1 MSPELS
7 IYAIVSVALVFFAT
21 GIIRYDLVAALALMA
36 CVLVGLVPAADA
48 FQGFANS
55 AVITV
60 AAVLVISRGLQ
71 NAGVVRQLSKIAERV
86 GDNPTIQVGTLT
98 GLTAVMS
105 AFINN
110 VGALALMMPVA
121 VDIAK
126 KSGRS
131 PSFVLM
137 PMAFGSLLGGMTT
150 LIGTPPNLIISSFR
164 TRYAETE
171 FGMFD
176 YSPVG
181 IGVMLVGVAFITLI
195 GWRLVPKR
203 ESQHG
208 QALFEIDKY
217 SADVFVT
224 QDSPIIEQ
232 RLSQLVKDH
241 DAIDFISLSR
251 NTKPYDLRN
260 PYLKIKLGDV
270 LRVKAD
276 PADLQEFVENASL
289 KLSGDK
295 PHKIEATE
303 MQLVEAVVA
312 SDSTV
317 LNRTAR
323 SLNLRERFN
332 ANLIALS
339 RRNRTLA
346 SRIKN
351 VKIKA
356 GDVMMLQMPTESI
369 GSVLGELKVLPL
381 AQRDIPLGQP
391 KRLLVSMVLF
401 AIAIAVS
408 AVGWLPSSVAFV
420 MCAIAL
426 VLTGIVPTR
435 DLYQQIDWPI
445 IVLLGAMIPVGGA
458 FETSGAAAGISNSLV
473 GMKSFASP
481 TVMLVLLMIITMV
494 LSDILNNAATAIVMA
509 PVAIGLANNLEASPD
524 AFLMAVAIAAS
535 CAFLTPIGHQ
545 SNTLVMGPGGYRFG
559 DYIWMGIWVEIIVLA
574 VSVCCY
580 GSAVGKATELLLS
593 MVANSLAYAF

>member
-1 MSPELS
+1 MSPQFS

-21 GIIRYDLVAALALMA
+21 GFLRYDLVAALALMA
-36 CVLVGLVPAADA
+36 CVLVGLVPADEA
-48 FQGFANS
+48 FSGFSNS

-71 NAGVVRQLSKIAERV
+71 NAGVVRQLAKIAERV
-86 GDNPTIQVGTLT
+86 GENPTVQVGTLT
-98 GLTAVMS
+98 GLTAIMS
-105 AFINN
+105 GLINN

-131 PSFVLM
+131 PSYILM

-150 LIGTPPNLIISSFR
+150 LIGTPPNLIIASFR
-164 TRYAETE
+164 TRYTDTE

-176 YSPVG
+176 YAPVG
-181 IGVMLVGVAFITLI
+181 IGVMLVGVVFITLI

-224 QDSPIIEQ
+224 QDSPIINQ
-232 RLSQLVKDH
+232 RLGQLADDH
-241 DAIDFISLSR
+241 DAIDFISLFR
-251 NTKPYDLRN
+251 NTKPFDLRN
-260 PYLKIKLGDV
+260 PYLKIRLGDV

-276 PADLQEFVENASL
+276 PADLKEFVEEASL
-289 KLSGDK
+289 TLSGDK
-295 PHKIEATE
+295 PHKLEASE
-303 MQLVEAVVA
+303 MQLIEAVVA

-317 LNRTAR
+317 LGRTAR
-323 SLNLRERFN
+323 SLNLRERFG

-339 RRNRTLA
+339 RRNKTLA

-351 VKIKA
+351 VKIKG
-356 GDVMMLQMPTESI
+356 GDVMMLQAPAESV
-369 GSVLGELKVLPL
+369 GSVLSELKVLPL
-381 AQRDIPLGQP
+381 AKRDIPLEHP

-401 AIAIAVS
+401 GIAIAVAS
-408 AVGWLPSSVAFV
+408 IGWLPSSVAFV

-426 VLTGIVPTR
+426 VLTGIVRKR

-473 GMKSFASP
+473 EMKSFASP
-481 TVMLVLLMIITMV
+481 TVMLVLLMIITMI

-509 PVAIGLANNLEASPD
+509 PVAIGLANNLGVSPD
-524 AFLMAVAIAAS
+524 TFLMAVAIAAS

-545 SNTLVMGPGGYRFG
+545 SNTLVMGPGGYKFG
-559 DYIWMGIWVEIIVLA
+559 DYIWMGIWVEIIVLV
-574 VSVCCY
+574 VSVP
-580 GSAVGKATELLLS
+580 LLLWFWP
-593 MVANSLAYAF
+593 L

>member
-1 MSPELS
+1 MSPQLS
-7 IYAIVSVALVFFAT
+7 IYSIVSVALVLFAT
-21 GIIRYDLVAALALMA
+21 GVIRYDMVAALALMA
-36 CVLVGLVPAADA
+36 CVLVGLVPAEEA
-48 FQGFANS
+48 FNGFSNS

-86 GDNPTIQVGTLT
+86 GDNPTVQVGTLT

-105 AFINN
+105 GFINN

-121 VDIAK
+121 VDLANK
-126 KSGRS
+126 NGRS

-181 IGVMLVGVAFITLI
+181 LGVMVVGIAFITFF

-208 QALFEIDKY
+208 QALFEIEKY
-217 SADVFVT
+217 AADVIVT
-224 QDSPIIEQ
+224 DESPLVDS
-232 RLSQLVKDH
+232 RFKQLALDYEE
-241 DAIDFISLSR
+241 IDFISLFRREKS
-251 NTKPYDLRN
+251 YDLRDAH
-260 PYLKIKLGDV
+260 LEIRAGDV
-270 LRVKAD
+270 LCVKAD
-276 PADLQEFVENASL
+276 SADLQEFVDNALL
-289 KLSGDK
+289 KLSGDD
-295 PHKIEATE
+295 PHKLESDD
-303 MQLVEAVVA
+303 MQLVEAVV
-312 SDSTV
+312 SFDSTV
-317 LNRTAR
+317 HGRTAR
-323 SLNLRERFN
+323 SLNLRERFG

-339 RRNRTLA
+339 RRNKTLA
-346 SRIKN
+346 NRLKN
-351 VKIKA
+351 VKIKN
-356 GDVMMLQMPTESI
+356 GDVMMLQTPSETV
-369 GSVLGELKVLPL
+369 GSVLSELRVLPL
-381 AQRDIPLGQP
+381 AKRDIPLGQP
-391 KRLLVSMVLF
+391 KRLLISMTLF
-401 AIAIAVS
+401 GIAIAVS

-426 VLTGIVPTR
+426 VLTGIVKTR

-458 FETSGAAAGISNSLV
+458 FETSGAAAGISDSFV
-473 GMKSFASP
+473 QMKSFASP

-509 PVAIGLANNLEASPD
+509 PVAIGLAENLGASPD
-524 AFLMAVAIAAS
+524 AFLMAVAISAS

-559 DYIWMGIWVEIIVLA
+559 DYIWLGIWVEILVLT
-574 VSVCCY
+574 VSVP
-580 GSAVGKATELLLS
+580 LLLWFWP
-593 MVANSLAYAF
+593 LAAK

>member
-1 MSPELS
+1 MSQQLS
-7 IYAIVSVALVFFAT
+7 IYAIVGVALVFFAT
-21 GIIRYDLVAALALMA
+21 SIIRYDLVAALALMA
-36 CVLVGLVPAADA
+36 CVLVGLVPAEEA
-48 FQGFANS
+48 FNGFSNS

-86 GDNPTIQVGTLT
+86 GDNPTTQVGTLT

-105 AFINN
+105 GFINN

-126 KSGRS
+126 KAGRS

-176 YSPVG
+176 YAPVG
-181 IGVMLVGVAFITLI
+181 LGVMLVGITFITAF

-203 ESQHG
+203 KSQHG
-208 QALFEIDKY
+208 QALFEIEQY
-217 SADVFVT
+217 SADIIVT
-224 QDSPIIEQ
+224 DESPIVEQ
-232 RLSQLVKDH
+232 RLGQLAIDH
-241 DAIDFISLSR
+241 EAIDFILLYR
-251 NTKPYDLRN
+251 NEKSFDLRN
-260 PYLKIKLGDV
+260 PYLKVRVGDV

-276 PADLQEFVENASL
+276 TADIQEFVENAFL

-295 PHKIEATE
+295 PHKLESAE
-303 MQLVEAVVA
+303 MQLVEAVV
-312 SDSTV
+312 SLDSTV
-317 LNRTAR
+317 LGQTAR
-323 SLNLRERFN
+323 SLNLRERFG

-339 RRNRTLA
+339 RRNKTHAR
-346 SRIKN
+346 RIKD
-351 VKIKA
+351 VKIRT
-356 GDVMMLQMPTESI
+356 GDVMMLQTPSETV
-369 GSVLGELKVLPL
+369 GSVLSELNVLPL
-381 AQRDIPLGQP
+381 AKRDIPLGHP
-391 KRLLVSMVLF
+391 KRLMVSMVLF
-401 AIAIAVS
+401 GIAIAAS

-458 FETSGAAAGISNSLV
+458 FETSGAAAGISDSLV
-473 GMKSFASP
+473 QMKSFASP
-481 TVMLVLLMIITMV
+481 TMMLVLLMIITMI

-509 PVAIGLANNLEASPD
+509 PVAIGS
-524 AFLMAVAIAAS
+524 
-535 CAFLTPIGHQ
+535 
-545 SNTLVMGPGGYRFG
+545 GGK
-559 DYIWMGIWVEIIVLA
+559 
-574 VSVCCY
+574 S
-580 GSAVGKATELLLS
+580 
-593 MVANSLAYAF
+593 

>member
-1 MSPELS
+1 MSPQLS

-21 GIIRYDLVAALALMA
+21 GIIRYDLVAAIALMA
-36 CVLVGLVPAADA
+36 CVVVGLVPAEEA

-71 NAGVVRQLSKIAERV
+71 NAGVVRQLSKIADRV
-86 GDNPTIQVGTLT
+86 GNNPTVQVGTLT

-105 AFINN
+105 GFINN

-126 KSGRS
+126 KNGRS

-150 LIGTPPNLIISSFR
+150 LIGTPPNLIIASFR
-164 TRYAETE
+164 NRYADTS

-181 IGVMLVGVAFITLI
+181 IGVMIVGVAFITLI

-224 QDSPIIEQ
+224 QDSPIIGQ
-232 RLSQLVKDH
+232 RLGEMAKSH
-241 DAIDFISLSR
+241 EAIDFISMHR
-251 NTKPYDLRN
+251 NTKSFDLRN
-260 PYLKIKLGDV
+260 PYIKVRLGDV
-270 LRVKAD
+270 FRVKAD
-276 PADLQEFVENASL
+276 PIDLQEFVENASL

-295 PHKIEATE
+295 PHKLESAE
-303 MQLVEAVVA
+303 MQFVEAVVA
-312 SDSTV
+312 LDSAV
-317 LNRTAR
+317 NGRTAR
-323 SLNLRERFN
+323 SLNLRERFG

-339 RRNRTLA
+339 RRNKTLA

-351 VKIKA
+351 VKIKN
-356 GDVMMLQMPTESI
+356 GDVMMLQTPTESV
-369 GSVLGELKVLPL
+369 GSVLSELKVLPL
-381 AQRDIPLGQP
+381 AKRDIPLGQP
-391 KRLLVSMVLF
+391 KRLLVSMALF
-401 AIAIAVS
+401 GVAIAIS
-408 AVGWLPSSVAFV
+408 AIGWLPSSVAFV

-473 GMKSFASP
+473 QMKSFASP
-481 TVMLVLLMIITMV
+481 TVMLILLMIITMV

-509 PVAIGLANNLEASPD
+509 PVAIGLAENLDASPD
-524 AFLMAVAIAAS
+524 AFLMAVAISAS

-559 DYIWMGIWVEIIVLA
+559 DYIWMGIWVEMLVLA
-574 VSVCCY
+574 VSIP
-580 GSAVGKATELLLS
+580 LLLWFWP
-593 MVANSLAYAF
+593 L

>member
-1 MSPELS
+1 MSEQLS
-7 IYAIVSVALVFFAT
+7 IYAIVCVALVLFAT
-21 GIIRYDLVAALALMA
+21 SVIRYDMVAALALMA
-36 CVLVGLVPAADA
+36 CVVVGLVPAEEA
-48 FQGFANS
+48 FVGFSNS

-71 NAGVVRQLSKIAERV
+71 NAGVVRQLSKIAEQV
-86 GDNPTIQVGTLT
+86 GTNPTIQVGTLT

-121 VDIAK
+121 VDIAN
-126 KSGRS
+126 KSKRS

-176 YSPVG
+176 YAPVG
-181 IGVMLVGVAFITLI
+181 LGVMVVGVVFITLV

-224 QDSPIIEQ
+224 QESPIIGH
-232 RLSQLVKDH
+232 RLGELTTSH
-241 DAIDFISLSR
+241 EAIDFISLHRHEKSF
-251 NTKPYDLRN
+251 DVRN
-260 PYLKIKLGDV
+260 PYLKVRLGDV
-270 LRVKAD
+270 FRVKAD
-276 PADLQEFVENASL
+276 PADLQEFVDNAAL

-295 PHKIEATE
+295 PHKLESDE
-303 MQLVEAVVA
+303 MHMVEVVV
-312 SDSTV
+312 SSGSTV
-317 LNRTAR
+317 LGRTAR
-323 SLNLRERFN
+323 SLNLRERFG

-339 RRNRTLA
+339 RRNKTLA

-356 GDVMMLQMPTESI
+356 GDVMMLQTPTESV
-369 GSVLGELKVLPL
+369 GSVLSELKVLPL

-391 KRLLVSMVLF
+391 KRLVVSMALF
-401 AIAIAVS
+401 AVAIAIS
-408 AVGWLPSSVAFV
+408 AIGWLPSSVAFV

-473 GMKSFASP
+473 EMKSFASP
-481 TVMLVLLMIITMV
+481 TVMLILLMIITMI

-509 PVAIGLANNLEASPD
+509 PVAIGLAKNLDASPD
-524 AFLMAVAIAAS
+524 AFLMAVAISAS

-545 SNTLVMGPGGYRFG
+545 SNTLVMGPGGYRFS
-559 DYIWMGIWVEIIVLA
+559 DYIWMGIWVEMLVLA
-574 VSVCCY
+574 VSIP
-580 GSAVGKATELLLS
+580 LLLWFWP
-593 MVANSLAYAF
+593 LQG

>member
-1 MSPELS
+1 MSQQIS

-21 GIIRYDLVAALALMA
+21 GYIRYDLVAALALMA
-36 CVLVGLVPAADA
+36 CVLVGLVPAEEA
-48 FQGFANS
+48 FAGFSNS

-60 AAVLVISRGLQ
+60 AAVLIISRGLQ
-71 NAGVVRQLSKIAERV
+71 NAGVVRQLAKIAERV
-86 GDNPTIQVGTLT
+86 GDNPTVQVGTLT

-105 AFINN
+105 GLINN

-131 PSFVLM
+131 PSYVLM

-150 LIGTPPNLIISSFR
+150 LIGTPPNLIIASFR

-176 YSPVG
+176 YTPVG
-181 IGVMLVGVAFITLI
+181 IGVMLVGVVFITVI
-195 GWRLVPKR
+195 GWRLVPRR

-224 QDSPIIEQ
+224 QDSPIIDQ
-232 RLSQLVKDH
+232 RLGQLVSDH
-241 DAIDFISLSR
+241 DAIDFISLFR
-251 NTKPYDLRN
+251 NTKFYDLRN
-260 PYLKIKLGDV
+260 PYLKVRLGDV

-276 PADLQEFVENASL
+276 PADLKEFVETASL
-289 KLSGDK
+289 TLSGDK
-295 PHKIEATE
+295 PHKLEASE

-312 SDSTV
+312 SGSTV
-317 LNRTAR
+317 LGRTAR
-323 SLNLRERFN
+323 SLNLRQRFG

-339 RRNRTLA
+339 RRNKTLA

-356 GDVMMLQMPTESI
+356 GDVMMLQAPAESV
-369 GSVLGELKVLPL
+369 GSVLSELKVLPL
-381 AQRDIPLGQP
+381 AQRDIPLEHP
-391 KRLLVSMVLF
+391 RRLLVSMALF
-401 AIAIAVS
+401 AVAIAVS
-408 AVGWLPSSVAFV
+408 AVGWLPAAVAFV

-426 VLTGIVPTR
+426 VLTGIVPKR
-435 DLYQQIDWPI
+435 DLYDQIDWPI

-473 GMKSFASP
+473 SMKSFASP
-481 TVMLVLLMIITMV
+481 TVMLVLLMILTMV

-509 PVAIGLANNLEASPD
+509 PVAIGLANNLEVSPD
-524 AFLMAVAIAAS
+524 TFLMAVGIAAS

-545 SNTLVMGPGGYRFG
+545 SNTLVMGPGGYRFS
-559 DYIWMGIWVEIIVLA
+559 DYIWMGVWVEILVLV
-574 VSVCCY
+574 VSIP
-580 GSAVGKATELLLS
+580 LLLWFWP
-593 MVANSLAYAF
+593 L

>member
-1 MSPELS
+1 MSPQLS

-36 CVLVGLVPAADA
+36 CVLVGLVPAEEA
-48 FQGFANS
+48 FSGFSNS

-71 NAGVVRQLSKIAERV
+71 NAGVVRQLAKIAERV
-86 GDNPTIQVGTLT
+86 GDNPTVQVGTLT

-105 AFINN
+105 GLINN

-131 PSFVLM
+131 PSYILM

-150 LIGTPPNLIISSFR
+150 LIGTPPNLIIASFR
-164 TRYAETE
+164 TRYADTE

-176 YSPVG
+176 YAPVG

-208 QALFEIDKY
+208 QALFEIDNY

-224 QDSPIIEQ
+224 QDSPIVNQ
-232 RLSQLVKDH
+232 RLGQLVDDH
-241 DAIDFISLSR
+241 DAIDFISLFR
-251 NTKPYDLRN
+251 NTKSFDLRN
-260 PYLKIKLGDV
+260 PYLKIRLGDV

-276 PADLQEFVENASL
+276 PADLKEFVEEASL
-289 KLSGDK
+289 TLSGDK
-295 PHKIEATE
+295 PHKLEASE

-317 LNRTAR
+317 LGRTAR
-323 SLNLRERFN
+323 SLNLRERFG

-339 RRNRTLA
+339 RRNKTLA

-351 VKIKA
+351 VKIKG
-356 GDVMMLQMPTESI
+356 GDVMMLQAPAESV
-369 GSVLGELKVLPL
+369 GSVLSELKVLPL
-381 AQRDIPLGQP
+381 AKRDIPLEHP

-401 AIAIAVS
+401 GIAIAVAS
-408 AVGWLPSSVAFV
+408 IGWLPSSVAFV

-426 VLTGIVPTR
+426 VLTGIVRKR

-473 GMKSFASP
+473 EMKSFASP
-481 TVMLVLLMIITMV
+481 TVMLVLLMIITMI

-509 PVAIGLANNLEASPD
+509 PVAIGLANNLGVSPD
-524 AFLMAVAIAAS
+524 TFLMAVAIAAS

-545 SNTLVMGPGGYRFG
+545 SNTLVMGPGGYKFG
-559 DYIWMGIWVEIIVLA
+559 DYIWMGIWVEIIVLV
-574 VSVCCY
+574 VSVP
-580 GSAVGKATELLLS
+580 LLLWFWP
-593 MVANSLAYAF
+593 L